1 MPYHS
6 PTTKPRPEVRL
17 IRKQQLLKKVQLSDP
32 TVWRM
37 EREGRFPKRL
47 QIGANSVAWIE
58 AEVDEWIAN
67 LAATRKF

>member
-1 MPYHS
+1 MPDH
-6 PTTKPRPEVRL
+6 TTKPRPEVRL